1 MDLILSINKN
11 SYKVFELVKSR
22 PIIKTSRSLEQEH
35 RDNEAGIPTLE
46 IADDF
51 ISQFSNL
58 DIFNNNVNIGA
69 RLPNEEIL
77 IDESDYNQ
85 FKFLVEQFLSIDFI
99 NRLADYKFIVKIAF
113 DWMIQLYMN
122 KVTTVELY
130 DFVVA
135 EIEKK
140 TKQRHYDFIIKA
152 LEIKTTFQ
160 VGNCHFHQLS
170 QNDSLR
176 IFQTT
181 NAEANKNGRDIKLED
196 WDNIFK
202 SFVNRPLATVT
213 VFGVKSKCVEL
224 AKKEIRL
231 SVNSLKCFLFPQML
245 RSGVDT
251 FNVDFDYR
259 VVEKVEYLSHI
270 GKFQNIG
277 FNVEFP
283 TNTQPISIGQVEFTK
298 IMQEGLFLFHQFI
311 ISKRNV
317 EIYYEIE
324 NAIIQFGS
332 LSSFSNLYERI
343 INLISFF
350 ETLII
355 PKNNYKAK
363 GETILKKNVI
373 PKLQIGDQEVMRS
386 NIRRL
391 YDIRD
396 KYVHNRIELAID
408 VESFYSVTLCG
419 LVFLVY
425 CINIISSMNTI
436 DDLHRHFNIV
446 NDKKPDREDIHNS

>member
-1 MDLILSINKN
+1 MDSILSINQN
-11 SYKVFELVKSR
+11 GYKVFELVKSR
-22 PIIKTSRSLEQEH
+22 PIIKTTRSLEEER
-35 RDNEAGIPTLE
+35 RDNEAGIPTLQ
-46 IADDF
+46 IADDS

-69 RLPNEEIL
+69 RLPNEEI
-77 IDESDYNQ
+77 IINESDYNQ

-99 NRLADYKFIVKIAF
+99 NRVADYKFIVKVTF
-113 DWMIQLYMN
+113 DWMIGIYVS
-122 KVTTVELY
+122 KIATVELY
-130 DFVVA
+130 DFVVTK
-135 EIEKK
+135 IEEKA
-140 TKQRHYDFIIKA
+140 KQRHYDFIIKA
-152 LEIKTTFQ
+152 LEIQTPFQ

-170 QNDSLR
+170 QNDSLKV
-176 IFQTT
+176 FETT
-181 NAEANKNGRDIKLED
+181 SAEANKNGRDMKLED
-196 WDNIFK
+196 WNKIFN
-202 SFVNRPLATVT
+202 SFVNTPLATVT
-213 VFGVKSKCVEL
+213 VFGVESKCVEL

-245 RSGVDT
+245 RIGVDT

-259 VVEKVEYLSHI
+259 VVDKVEYLSHI
-270 GKFQNIG
+270 GNFQNIG

-283 TNTQPISIGQVEFTK
+283 TNTQPISIGQAELNK
-298 IMQEGLFLFHQFI
+298 IMKDGLFLFHQFI

-317 EIYYEIE
+317 EIYYDIE

-332 LSSFSNLYERI
+332 LNSFSNLYERI

-373 PKLQIGDQEVMRS
+373 PKLHIGDQEVMRT

-408 VESFYSVTLCG
+408 VESYYSVTLCG
-419 LVFLVY
+419 LFFLIHCV
-425 CINIISSMNTI
+425 NTISTMNTI
-436 DDLHRHFNIV
+436 DDLHCHFDIV
-446 NDKKPDREDIHNS
+446 KDKKQE

>member
-1 MDLILSINKN
+1 MDSIFSINQN
-11 SYKVFELVKSR
+11 GYKVFELVKSR
-22 PIIKTSRSLEQEH
+22 PILKTSRSLEQER
-35 RDNEAGIPTLE
+35 RDNEEGIPTLQ

-77 IDESDYNQ
+77 IDQSDYNQ

-113 DWMIQLYMN
+113 DWMIKLYMN
-122 KVTTVELY
+122 KVASVELY

-135 EIEKK
+135 AIEKK
-140 TKQRHYDFIIKA
+140 AKQRHYDFIIKA
-152 LEIKTTFQ
+152 LEIKTAFQ

-170 QNDSLR
+170 QDDSLR
-176 IFQTT
+176 IFQT
-181 NAEANKNGRDIKLED
+181 ASGEASKNGRDINLED
-196 WDNIFK
+196 WDKMFK
-202 SFVNRPLATVT
+202 SFINTPLATVT

-270 GKFQNIG
+270 GNFQNIG
-277 FNVEFP
+277 FNIEFP
-283 TNTQPISIGQVEFTK
+283 TNSQPISIGQVEFTK
-298 IMQEGLFLFHQFI
+298 IMQDGLFLFHQFI

-373 PKLQIGDQEVMRS
+373 PKLHIGDQEVMRS

-396 KYVHNRIELAID
+396 KYVHNRVELAID

-419 LVFLVY
+419 LVFLLY
-425 CINIISSMNTI
+425 CINTISSMNTT

-446 NDKKPDREDIHNS
+446 NDKKSE

>member
-1 MDLILSINKN
+1 MDSVLSINQN
-11 SYKVFELVKSR
+11 GYKVFELVKSR
-22 PIIKTSRSLEQEH
+22 PIIKTSRSLEEER
-35 RDNEAGIPTLE
+35 RDNEAGIPTLQM
-46 IADDF
+46 ADDS

-69 RLPNEEIL
+69 RLPNEEI
-77 IDESDYNQ
+77 IINESDYNQ

-99 NRLADYKFIVKIAF
+99 NRVADYKFIVKVTF
-113 DWMIQLYMN
+113 DWMIGIYIS
-122 KVTTVELY
+122 KIATVELY
-130 DFVVA
+130 DFVVTK
-135 EIEKK
+135 IEEKA
-140 TKQRHYDFIIKA
+140 KQRHYDFIIKA
-152 LEIKTTFQ
+152 LEIQTSFQ

-170 QNDSLR
+170 QNDSLK
-176 IFQTT
+176 IFETT
-181 NAEANKNGRDIKLED
+181 SAEAKKNGRDMKVED
-196 WDNIFK
+196 WNKIFN
-202 SFVNRPLATVT
+202 SFVSTPLATVT
-213 VFGVKSKCVEL
+213 VFGVESKCVEL

-245 RSGVDT
+245 RTGVDT

-259 VVEKVEYLSHI
+259 VVDKVEYLSHI
-270 GKFQNIG
+270 GNFQNIG

-283 TNTQPISIGQVEFTK
+283 TNTQPISIGQAELNKVMK
-298 IMQEGLFLFHQFI
+298 DGLFLFHQFI

-317 EIYYEIE
+317 EIYYDME

-332 LSSFSNLYERI
+332 LNSFSNLYERI

-373 PKLQIGDQEVMRS
+373 PKLHVGDQEVMRT

-408 VESFYSVTLCG
+408 VESYYSVTLCG
-419 LVFLVY
+419 LVFLIH
-425 CINIISSMNTI
+425 CINTISTMNTI
-436 DDLHRHFNIV
+436 DDLHRHFDIV
-446 NDKKPDREDIHNS
+446 KDKKQE

>member
-1 MDLILSINKN
+1 MDSILSINQN
-11 SYKVFELVKSR
+11 GYMVFELVKSR
-22 PIIKTSRSLEQEH
+22 PILQTSRSLEQQR
-35 RDNEAGIPTLE
+35 RDDEEGIPTLQM
-46 IADDF
+46 ADNF

-113 DWMIQLYMN
+113 DWMIQLYIN
-122 KVTTVELY
+122 KVATIELY

-140 TKQRHYDFIIKA
+140 AKQRHYDFIIKA
-152 LEIKTTFQ
+152 LEIKTAFQ

-170 QNDSLR
+170 HDDSLR

-181 NAEANKNGRDIKLED
+181 NTEASKNGRDIKLQD
-196 WDNIFK
+196 WDKIFN
-202 SFVNRPLATVT
+202 SFVNTPLATVT

-259 VVEKVEYLSHI
+259 VVEKVEYLSHV
-270 GKFQNIG
+270 GNFQNIG

-298 IMQEGLFLFHQFI
+298 IMQDGLFLFHQFI

-373 PKLQIGDQEVMRS
+373 PKLHIGNQEVMRA

-396 KYVHNRIELAID
+396 KYVHNRVELAVD

-425 CINIISSMNTI
+425 CINAISSMNTI
-436 DDLHRHFNIV
+436 DDLHCHFNIV
-446 NDKKPDREDIHNS
+446 NDKKSEYI

>member
-1 MDLILSINKN
+1 MDSIFSINQN
-11 SYKVFELVKSR
+11 GYKVFELIKSR
-22 PIIKTSRSLEQEH
+22 PIIKTSRSLEEQR
-35 RDNEAGIPTLE
+35 RDDEKGIPTLQL
-46 IADDF
+46 ADDF

-58 DIFNNNVNIGA
+58 DIFNNNINIGA
-69 RLPNEEIL
+69 KLPNEEIL

-85 FKFLVEQFLSIDFI
+85 FKFLVEQFLSINFI
-99 NRLADYKFIVKIAF
+99 NRIADYKFIVKVTF
-113 DWMIQLYMN
+113 DWMIQLYIK
-122 KVTTVELY
+122 KVSTIELY
-130 DFVVA
+130 DYVIS

-152 LEIKTTFQ
+152 LEIKTSFQ

-170 QNDSLR
+170 KDDSLE

-181 NAEANKNGRDIKLED
+181 NTEASKNGRDIKLED
-196 WDNIFK
+196 WDKMFN
-202 SFVNRPLATVT
+202 SFVNLPLASVS
-213 VFGVKSKCVEL
+213 VLGVKSKCVEL

-245 RSGVDT
+245 TTGVDT

-259 VVEKVEYLSHI
+259 VVEKVEYLNHI
-270 GKFQNIG
+270 GNFQNIG

-283 TNTQPISIGQVEFTK
+283 TNTQPITIGQVELTK
-298 IMQEGLFLFHQFI
+298 IMQDGLFLFHQFI
-311 ISKRNV
+311 ISKRNT
-317 EIYYEIE
+317 EIYYELE

-332 LSSFSNLYERI
+332 LSSVSNLYERI

-373 PKLQIGDQEVMRS
+373 PQLHIGDQEVMRA

-419 LVFLVY
+419 LVFLIY
-425 CINIISSMNTI
+425 SINIISSMNTI

-446 NDKKPDREDIHNS
+446 NDKKPD